1 MNPLRPSSA
10 LRGLIALT
18 ALTACL
24 PLPAVSQG
32 VQTPALAPA
41 PHDHRAMQGHA
52 ARPQAMHGVQDT
64 RELVRYPEA
73 MRVHT
78 LANMRDHLL
87 ALSQIQAALARGD
100 FDAAADTAEQ
110 RLGMSSLKSHGAHD
124 ASRLMPQGMQDI
136 GTAMHRSASRFA
148 TAAKDASVSGDVR
161 AALTALVSVTEACV
175 ACHAGYRLN

>member
-1 MNPLRPSSA
+1 MPPLRPLRPSSVLIA
-10 LRGLIALT
+10 LIALT
-18 ALTACL
+18 AGL

-32 VQTPALAPA
+32 VPTPAPA
-41 PHDHRAMQGHA
+41 PARHDHSAMHGHA
-52 ARPQAMHGVQDT
+52 APAHAMPGVQDT

-73 MRVHT
+73 MRAHT

-87 ALSQIQAALARGD
+87 ALSQIQSALARAD

-110 RLGMSSLKSHGAHD
+110 RLGMTSLKAHGAHD

-148 TAAKDASVSGDVR
+148 TAAKDASVTGDVR
-161 AALTALVSVTEACV
+161 AALAALAGVTEACV